1 MVAEANYG
9 GRVTDPQDRRC
20 IKLIL
25 SDFYCL
31 EMISE
36 ENHHLS
42 ETGAYYVPPDG
53 NKEDYVKF
61 IEDKLPMNDLTEVF
75 GMHDNAEITSA
86 INVTKSMLSTALTM
100 QPRVSGSAGKSQDQ
114 VLKEACEGILGKLP
128 KDFDIEM
135 ANKRHPITY
144 EESMNTVLLQEI
156 LRFNRLLQIV
166 RSSLINIG
174 KAILGEVT
182 MSTELEDIGNS
193 IFDNRTP
200 AAWMKRSYPSLRP
213 LASYIV
219 DFVERLEFMQ
229 KWIDEAAPPSF
240 WISGFF
246 FTQSFLTGIKQN
258 YARKYVIPIDEIEMD
273 FEVFGQNDGLDKDKT
288 PGDGAYVYGLYLE
301 GSRWDTEIN
310 KMSESAPKTLFTKM
324 PYIWLRPSKTVDINF
339 VHTYECPVYKTL
351 DRRGTLST
359 TGHSTNFVL
368 MIMLPM

>member
-156 LRFNRLLQIV
+156 LRFNRLL
-166 RSSLINIG
+166 
-174 KAILGEVT
+174 
-182 MSTELEDIGNS
+182 
-193 IFDNRTP
+193 
-200 AAWMKRSYPSLRP
+200 
-213 LASYIV
+213 
-219 DFVERLEFMQ
+219 
-229 KWIDEAAPPSF
+229 
-240 WISGFF
+240 
-246 FTQSFLTGIKQN
+246 
-258 YARKYVIPIDEIEMD
+258 
-273 FEVFGQNDGLDKDKT
+273 
-288 PGDGAYVYGLYLE
+288 
-301 GSRWDTEIN
+301 
-310 KMSESAPKTLFTKM
+310 
-324 PYIWLRPSKTVDINF
+324 
-339 VHTYECPVYKTL
+339 
-351 DRRGTLST
+351 
-359 TGHSTNFVL
+359 
-368 MIMLPM
+368 